1 MTELLNSPGQLSL
14 KICKAKIDRTTKTQI
29 TVGDLNM
36 QLSVIDYSVKIPN
49 QKYRRERFAQHDLN
63 LTGYVTY
70 FLDSKSLT
78 LTPAIT

>member
-36 QLSVIDYSVKIPN
+36 
-49 QKYRRERFAQHDLN
+49 
-63 LTGYVTY
+63 
-70 FLDSKSLT
+70 
-78 LTPAIT
+78 